1 MITIIS
7 VFIIALLAGM
17 ESVLDAWEFH
27 QPVLAATLVGVAFG
41 HPVEGLLLGGSL
53 QLITLGWM
61 NVGAAMAPDTALA
74 AIASS
79 ILVTG
84 PTQLPISQG
93 IALAI
98 PIAVAGQILTI
109 FVRTITVSFAHIS
122 DSLAEDGRDRMIE
135 ALHFVGLGL
144 QGLRVAIP
152 AMLIMALPAH
162 TLTDALN
169 SIPQVIT
176 GGLQVAGGFIVVVG
190 YAMVVN
196 LMAEKRLWP
205 IFFLGFALAAVT
217 SLNLLAMGIIGTSI
231 ALIMLQLKP
240 KQIATKND
248 VDEKLNPVFEK
259 SITRRDQINTF
270 IRQGFLLGSFNYERM
285 QNMGVLY
292 IMLPTLRRLYGD
304 NKKEFSN
311 AMKRHLEFFN
321 THPYMASPII
331 GVSMALEEQKA
342 NGLPGDGSTIS
353 SVKVGMMGPV
363 AGVGD
368 PLYWGTLRP
377 ILGALAASFAAQ
389 GSMLGPV
396 IFFVGWNVIRLTTLW
411 FGQKIGYSQGTNIGN
426 NLAGGLLQRVTET
439 ASTLG
444 MFMMGVLI
452 PRWTTMNFPLVI
464 SKVKTQDS
472 SKIDTN
478 SLMESTNSHSVT
490 GQQLVDFVSQLKSG
504 LTLNDFKL
512 TTLGDIFNQLIPGLI
527 PLLSMFGVMYLLKK
541 NVSPIVI
548 IFGIFVLGILGYWVG
563 IFGV

>member
-1 MITIIS
+1 
-7 VFIIALLAGM
+7 
-17 ESVLDAWEFH
+17 
-27 QPVLAATLVGVAFG
+27 
-41 HPVEGLLLGGSL
+41 
-53 QLITLGWM
+53 
-61 NVGAAMAPDTALA
+61 
-74 AIASS
+74 
-79 ILVTG
+79 
-84 PTQLPISQG
+84 
-93 IALAI
+93 
-98 PIAVAGQILTI
+98 
-109 FVRTITVSFAHIS
+109 
-122 DSLAEDGRDRMIE
+122 
-135 ALHFVGLGL
+135 
-144 QGLRVAIP
+144 
-152 AMLIMALPAH
+152 
-162 TLTDALN
+162 
-169 SIPQVIT
+169 
-176 GGLQVAGGFIVVVG
+176 
-190 YAMVVN
+190 
-196 LMAEKRLWP
+196 
-205 IFFLGFALAAVT
+205 
-217 SLNLLAMGIIGTSI
+217 
-231 ALIMLQLKP
+231 
-240 KQIATKND
+240 
-248 VDEKLNPVFEK
+248 
-259 SITRRDQINTF
+259 
-270 IRQGFLLGSFNYERM
+270 
-285 QNMGVLY
+285 MGVLY

-342 NGLPGDGSTIS
+342 NGLPVDGSTIS